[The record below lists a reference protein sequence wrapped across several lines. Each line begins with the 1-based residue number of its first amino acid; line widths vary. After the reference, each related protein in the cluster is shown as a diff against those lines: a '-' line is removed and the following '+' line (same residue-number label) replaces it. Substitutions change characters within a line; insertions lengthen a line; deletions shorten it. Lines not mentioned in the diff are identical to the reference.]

1 MRRRKRVAHG
11 TEVGRGST
19 QNPRPCH
26 LRPCAMLL
34 APLPHGLQAVC
45 SALRHPVSKGWGVF
59 SYFYPYLLDAS
70 PVYNVLRYPFV
81 KGWGI
86 YGNFLPY
93 LPEALPLYGPL
104 RHPTSKGM
112 GVFRDF
118 YPYLWQTPG
127 TCATLFPSSKVQPL
141 NIKLDCR
148 TPQRRFLYG
157 TVSRVPRVQKDA
169 GFLYRMYPQA
179 VRVQERTLFCTG
191 RRIASRL

>member
-1 MRRRKRVAHG
+1 MSARCCIRFGGDKRRETDLFHAPE
-11 TEVGRGST
+11 TEGGRGST

-45 SALRHPVSKGWGVF
+45 SALRHPVSKGWGIF
-59 SYFYPYLLDAS
+59 SYFYPYLLEAS
-70 PVYNVLRYPFV
+70 PVYNVLRYSFV
-81 KGWGI
+81 KGMGI
-86 YGNFLPY
+86 
-93 LPEALPLYGPL
+93 
-104 RHPTSKGM
+104 
-112 GVFRDF
+112 FRAF
-118 YPYLWQTPG
+118 YPYLLDCTR
-127 TCATLFPSSKVQPL
+127 PL
-141 NIKLDCR
+141 LHSLSDFKSPPPTIKQVCR

-179 VRVQERTLFCTG
+179 VRVQERALFCTG